1 MGKDNIIIIIII
13 IIIITIIIII
23 IIKITI
29 ISLLKIAV
37 KVTSYQWYVHEGSP
51 YSCRLQLS
59 WSKGYEDKTPI
70 VRVHWAAECV
80 FLSRGCIATSTIIH
94 DNRPIAFMKQ

>member
-1 MGKDNIIIIIII
+1 MGKDNIII

-51 YSCRLQLS
+51 YSCRLQYVGQ
-59 WSKGYEDKTPI
+59 KVMKT
-70 VRVHWAAECV
+70 
-80 FLSRGCIATSTIIH
+80 
-94 DNRPIAFMKQ
+94 RPP